1 MKDYR
6 VIQVSFDV
14 VVDCDCDGTILA
26 ENLAEELEG
35 VGYEVVGAGFQADV
49 TESYKQQNQ
58 GVIGKFKS
66 KCQSEKR
73 IYNWKII
80 YKGD

>member
-14 VVDCDCDGTILA
+14 IVDCDCDGTILA
-26 ENLAEELEG
+26 ENLAEELED

-58 GVIGKFKS
+58 GFEVNYDEFKRAFRQERTQT
-66 KCQSEKR
+66 C
-73 IYNWKII
+73 
-80 YKGD
+80 